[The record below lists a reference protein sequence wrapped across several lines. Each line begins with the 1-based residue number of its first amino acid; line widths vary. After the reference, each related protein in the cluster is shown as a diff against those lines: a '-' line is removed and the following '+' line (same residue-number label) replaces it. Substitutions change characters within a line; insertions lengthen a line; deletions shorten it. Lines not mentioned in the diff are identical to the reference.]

1 MKDSINIMTCSISQ
15 SERAY
20 LSKIFF
26 NPRGCLEKL
35 LSDGECGE
43 EGLIE
48 SPATSSCS
56 GSIVDAAAAFSVSAV
71 HYKIIKKNF

>member
-1 MKDSINIMTCSISQ
+1 MKETRGQ
-15 SERAY
+15 QY

-35 LSDGECGE
+35 LSEGECGE

-48 SPATSSCS
+48 SPVMSSWS
-56 GSIVDAAAAFSVSAV
+56 GSITDAAAAVAFSVSAV
-71 HYKIIKKNF
+71 HHKIIETEYI